1 MDATAETLVATTS
14 VLVPSAPTPEAFFAA
29 AAYTDAWPARVTA
42 WLRGT
47 GARKFTLPP
56 NSDVGLVR
64 SQLERPLTETE
75 QRDLVA
81 GIQDPLLQAEF
92 LATLN
97 LARGFL
103 SDGYPL
109 QEVDT
114 VLGVGVELDPAPD
127 EAARWLAQVAVLE
140 DPNRILDELEMGSLE
155 QAQVL
160 AFKATMPAL
169 WAELWSYV
177 QAELTLMRQQGVEGL
192 PYDREAGVRTLGQLG
207 WDAPIVVEQS
217 PPPEQAERKPD
228 TIDLGRQQAPT
239 ESLLRPLS

>member
-1 MDATAETLVATTS
+1 MDATAEILVATTS
-14 VLVPSAPTPEAFFAA
+14 VLVPHAPPPDAFYAA
-29 AAYTDAWPARVTA
+29 TAYTDAWPGRVTS
-42 WLRGT
+42 WLRSAGV
-47 GARKFTLPP
+47 RKFKLPP
-56 NSDVGLVR
+56 NSDVALVR

-75 QRDLVA
+75 QRDMVA
-81 GIQDPLLQAEF
+81 GISDPLLQAEF

-97 LARGFL
+97 LARRFL

-160 AFKATMPAL
+160 AFKAVMPAL
-169 WAELWSYV
+169 WAELWGYV
-177 QAELTLMRQQGVEGL
+177 QAELTAMRLEGVEAL

-207 WDAPIVVEQS
+207 WEAPVVVEQS
-217 PPPEQAERKPD
+217 PPPEEAERKPD

-239 ESLLRPLS
+239 EQLLRPLG